1 MQWQQTAVNSHPD
14 HKQNWPDLSAM
25 QLLILEEKILFLSR
39 LICYLTIL
47 AAVEEFTTREF
58 WYMMLLFTKE

>member
-1 MQWQQTAVNSHPD
+1 MQSQQAAVNSCPD
-14 HKQNWPDLSAM
+14 HKQNWPDLNAM
-25 QLLILEEKILFLSR
+25 QLLILEEKSLFLFR
-39 LICYLTIL
+39 LIYYLTIL